1 MKPTALLLL
10 PLMFPAIGL
19 AAPPGEQIDKQLQ
32 ACKLHA
38 NSTLDNTQCYSSAI
52 QQWDSELNQQYQ
64 LLLKQQPKSV
74 RQKIVA
80 AQRSWLR
87 YRDSYNEAIATFYQ
101 QQQGSIWPLV
111 AAEAKLNVIRDK
123 AIDLYKLRVSTD
135 LAAEQE

>member
-10 PLMFPAIGL
+10 PLLFPAIGL
-19 AAPPGEQIDKQLQ
+19 AAPPGEPIDKQLQ

-38 NSTLDNTQCYSSAI
+38 NSTLDNNQCYSSAI
-52 QQWDSELNQQYQ
+52 AQWDSELNRQYQ
-64 LLLKQQPKSV
+64 LLLNEQPKSV
-74 RQKIVA
+74 RQKLVA

-87 YRDSYNEAIATFYQ
+87 YRDSYSEAIATFYQ

-111 AAEAKLNVIRDK
+111 AAEARLNVIRDK